1 MGVGGIL
8 SSENRLIN
16 EVMDKKGKKTPIIYN
31 VYVICMA
38 IALPLHVFNM
48 GGGEGLKPFHIPA
61 AIACVL
67 SFIFLKK
74 KEKLYK
80 IVIWFLE
87 VALLSSLLSYASS
100 AFSIWLNTFIILT
113 SCVGLAYVESKQVV
127 KYATLLIPIDVVVL
141 YYHSLVEPQ
150 YRYQGFYSDPNYL
163 CTTLIV
169 FIFLL
174 LIAYPNTEKITFKA
188 IIIGTLVLSYALI
201 LLTLSRTGL
210 LCSLLVLL
218 LASIAAIKKHFL
230 KLVIAALL
238 GVWAI
243 QHYATNFL
251 DNQWDFMYERV
262 FEADDNVEAAGAHR
276 FELSMQNINFIID
289 NPQYI
294 PFGLGGGTTNGKNA
308 SQIPGLSNYRKDGR
322 IDHNTWTSIFSEQGL
337 FCFILFFV
345 IVYMTLKNV
354 WRKENGTNK
363 YLMLGVFL
371 SIVLFSFSVSQKTYL
386 PFWWI
391 IFFLNN
397 KTLINFEKEWK

>member
-1 MGVGGIL
+1 
-8 SSENRLIN
+8 
-16 EVMDKKGKKTPIIYN
+16 MDKKGKKTPILYN

-48 GGGEGLKPFHIPA
+48 GGGDGLKPFHIPA

-80 IVIWFLE
+80 IVIWFLG

-113 SCVGLAYVESKQVV
+113 SCVGLAYVESKQVL

-174 LIAYPNTEKITFKA
+174 LLVYSNTERIIAKVV
-188 IIIGTLVLSYALI
+188 IIGTLVLTYALI
-201 LLTLSRTGL
+201 FLTLSRTGL
-210 LCSLLVLL
+210 ICSLMVLL
-218 LASIAAIKKHFL
+218 LSSIAAVKKHFF
-230 KLVIAALL
+230 KFVIAAML
-238 GVWAI
+238 GVWAL
-243 QHYATNFL
+243 QHYATSFL
-251 DNQWDFMYERV
+251 DNQWDLIYERV
-262 FEADDNVEAAGAHR
+262 FEANDNVEYAGAHR
-276 FELSMQNINFIID
+276 FHLSLQNIMFILD
-289 NPQYI
+289 HPQYI
-294 PFGLGGGTTNGKNA
+294 PFGLGGGTTVGVNA
-308 SQIPGLSNYRKDGR
+308 SEVPGLAQYRKSTIG
-322 IDHNTWTSIFSEQGL
+322 DHNTWTSTFSEQGL
-337 FCFILFFV
+337 ICFILFSFIIFITFNKV
-345 IVYMTLKNV
+345 RGN
-354 WRKENGTNK
+354 RNGSNR
-363 YLMLGVFL
+363 YLLLGVFL

-386 PFWWI
+386 PFWWV

-397 KTLINFEKEWK
+397 SSLSKIEYNAK